1 MCESKSWS
9 VILQSRPGR
18 GWSGMEGVN
27 GKKKVTS
34 VIPSTIK
41 IVSINQPIISSSNNK
56 VCLEAEVNDWVIA
69 YLCWIGI
76 NYLGIPLSLSDG
88 MYS

>member
-1 MCESKSWS
+1 
-9 VILQSRPGR
+9 
-18 GWSGMEGVN
+18 MEGVN
-27 GKKKVTS
+27 EKKKVTS

-41 IVSINQPIISSSNNK
+41 IVSINQPIISSSNNN
-56 VCLEAEVNDWVIA
+56 VCLEAGVNDWVIA